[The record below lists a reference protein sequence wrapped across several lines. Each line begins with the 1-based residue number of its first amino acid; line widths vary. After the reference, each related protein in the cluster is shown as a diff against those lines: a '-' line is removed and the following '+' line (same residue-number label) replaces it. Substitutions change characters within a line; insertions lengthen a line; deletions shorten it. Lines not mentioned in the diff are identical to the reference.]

1 MALLVG
7 EVARVY
13 LDRQNMSQRIVVF
26 AVSVFLMAPPT
37 ASGAQSAQSAAA
49 KPAVAPRAG
58 EPRELARGVRTW
70 TTDNARGP
78 WRMYVVEVDLRKGGA
93 TLRTARALD
102 SLRGRESVQSI
113 AARSTARGDTVL
125 AAVNA
130 DFFNVQTGENE
141 NNQVMDGEWWK
152 GLKVTDS
159 PYDTYDNVHV
169 QFAIGSDGRLVM
181 DRFILD
187 GKAWA
192 RGTMTPIIAVN
203 ANPTGNPEGT
213 ALYTLRYGRTTPR
226 DTARVT
232 SEVSLRAVDHRGD
245 TIVYVRVGAARDASG
260 SVIPA
265 DGAVLAGYASR
276 AKEVAAMT
284 DGDTVRVL
292 LTTLPRM
299 PNGKAPALL
308 VGGWPRI
315 LRDGVNVAGDAAT
328 VEGTIS
334 RNAEVRHPRTSI
346 GYSRDGKKVWL
357 MVVDGRSK
365 DSAGMT
371 LIELADAM
379 RALGAYNAIN
389 FDGGGSSTIVING
402 KLVNV
407 PSDAAGERNIGNA
420 MMVVLKRRGQTH

>member
-1 MALLVG
+1 
-7 EVARVY
+7 
-13 LDRQNMSQRIVVF
+13 
-26 AVSVFLMAPPT
+26 
-37 ASGAQSAQSAAA
+37 
-49 KPAVAPRAG
+49 
-58 EPRELARGVRTW
+58 
-70 TTDNARGP
+70 
-78 WRMYVVEVDLRKGGA
+78 MYVVEVDRRKKGA
-93 TLRTARALD
+93 ELRTARALD

-141 NNQVMDGEWWK
+141 NNQIVNGEWWK

-169 QFAIGSDGRLVM
+169 QFAIGTDGALVM

-192 RGTMTPIIAVN
+192 RGGGTSHAMTPIIAVN

-213 ALYTLRYGRTTPR
+213 ALYTPRYGRSTPR

-232 SEVSLRAVDHRGD
+232 SEVTLRTVQHRGD

-265 DGAVLAGYASR
+265 DGAVFAGYASR
-276 AKEVAAMT
+276 AKEVAAMA

-299 PNGKAPALL
+299 PNGKAPAWL

-371 LIELADAM
+371 LVELADAM

-402 KLVNV
+402 ALVNV

-420 MMVVLKRRGQTH
+420 MLVVKARAKN